1 MTSGLPRPE
10 SDEFDSF
17 YTGYVSLVPQDSDV
31 RQALRDQLASLPGL
45 MITVSPEQACFRY
58 EVGKWS
64 IKEVIGHL
72 TDVERTLSY
81 RLLRAVRGDKT
92 QIPGFAE
99 NDYVDAG
106 GFDARALGDLVSEW
120 EAARHSSLA
129 LIESVDPG
137 TLSNRVVANDAP
149 VTGLALLYIIAGHTQ
164 HHLEILRARYGV
176 GAASD

>member
-1 MTSGLPRPE
+1 MTSGFPRPE

-17 YTGYVSLVPQDSDV
+17 YSGYVDLVPQDSDV
-31 RQALRDQLASLPGL
+31 RDVLRGQLLSLAGL
-45 MITVSPEQACFRY
+45 MITVSPERAGFRY
-58 EVGKWS
+58 EQGKWS

-81 RLLRAVRGDKT
+81 RLLRAIRADQT
-92 QIPGFAE
+92 PIPGFAE
-99 NDYVDAG
+99 NDYVKAG
-106 GFDARALGDLVSEW
+106 QFDDRELGDLVSEW

-129 LIESVDPG
+129 LIESIHTDM
-137 TLSNRVVANDAP
+137 LSNTVVANDAP
-149 VTGLALLYIIAGHTQ
+149 VSALALLYIIAGHTQ